1 LPSLL
6 DRLQAVVPGASRRT
20 LRQIL
25 EHSRVLV
32 DGRVARRGN
41 DAVPDGAKITV
52 LPRAAEEAA
61 PPVPILFEDE
71 HLLVAEK
78 PAGLI
83 TVSARSKGEESLWSS
98 LRRMMKARG
107 KGEAIHLVHRLDER
121 ASGLLLFA
129 KTEGVKRS
137 LKALF
142 ERHTID
148 RRYAAIV
155 EGTILKEEGE
165 IRSRLVPL
173 DEPMHRVRSVTPKDP
188 ESLREA
194 AKDATTRYRRR
205 GEGPGVSA
213 LEVKLLS
220 GRKHQIRVHFA
231 EAGHPIVGD
240 VLYGAARGDR
250 LFLHAWVLGFTH
262 PVTGKP
268 IELVSSV
275 PREFRKKVPGAF
287 DAPSRT
293 FPAMAQP
300 QPQAKAP
307 VPSGGARAP
316 KPPSTRTRA
325 SGRNDRRTG
334 GPRKPGRGAR

>member
-1 LPSLL
+1 M
-6 DRLQAVVPGASRRT
+6 
-20 LRQIL
+20 
-25 EHSRVLV
+25 
-32 DGRVARRGN
+32 ARRGN
-41 DAVPDGAKITV
+41 DEIPDGAKITV
-52 LPRAAEEAA
+52 LPRAAEAAA

-71 HLLVAEK
+71 HLIVAEK

-98 LRRMMKARG
+98 LRRMLKARA
-107 KGEAIHLVHRLDER
+107 KDESIHLVHRLDER
-121 ASGLLLFA
+121 ASGLLVFA

-155 EGTILKEEGE
+155 EGTILKDEGE

-173 DEPMHRVRSVTPKDP
+173 DEPMHRVRSITPKDP

-194 AKDATTRYRRR
+194 AKDAITRYRKR
-205 GEGPGVSA
+205 GEGNGVSA

-231 EAGHPIVGD
+231 EAGHPIAGD
-240 VLYGAARGDR
+240 VLYGAERAER

-268 IELVSSV
+268 LEFVSSV
-275 PREFRKKVPGAF
+275 PRDFRKKVPGAF

-300 QPQAKAP
+300 LATQPKPPA
-307 VPSGGARAP
+307 PSGDARAP
-316 KPPSTRTRA
+316 KPPSTRTKP
-325 SGRNDRRTG
+325 SSRNDRRPG